1 MLILGGTA
9 TNGIDQRL
17 SERTG
22 YRLLKVEHKVFHDG
36 ESYIRIP
43 AKVEGED
50 VIVVQ
55 STYPP
60 QDKHLMEL
68 FLMVEALKDLKASR
82 VVTVVPYLAYSRQDR
97 RFRDGEAVSIKT
109 VLNLLRYSGADS
121 LVVVEPHKPEELHY
135 FRGEVRV
142 VDPMPVVAREVM
154 RVVRDPLVVAPD
166 RGALDRARRLAS
178 YLDAKYTYMEKE
190 RDRITGE
197 VRVKELPRESV
208 QGKEVVLV
216 DDIVSTGST
225 MAMASKSLL
234 SLGAKRVIGVVIHSL
249 ATGDVISKL
258 REAGLEEFLC
268 TNTVPSEAERI
279 VDVSDQIVSK
289 L

>member
-1 MLILGGTA
+1 
-9 TNGIDQRL
+9 
-17 SERTG
+17 
-22 YRLLKVEHKVFHDG
+22 LKVEHKVFHDG

-121 LVVVEPHKPEELHY
+121 LVVVEPHKPEELH
-135 FRGEVRV
+135 
-142 VDPMPVVAREVM
+142 
-154 RVVRDPLVVAPD
+154 
-166 RGALDRARRLAS
+166 
-178 YLDAKYTYMEKE
+178 
-190 RDRITGE
+190 
-197 VRVKELPRESV
+197 
-208 QGKEVVLV
+208 
-216 DDIVSTGST
+216 
-225 MAMASKSLL
+225 LL
-234 SLGAKRVIGVVIHSL
+234 
-249 ATGDVISKL
+249 
-258 REAGLEEFLC
+258 
-268 TNTVPSEAERI
+268 
-279 VDVSDQIVSK
+279 
-289 L
+289 